1 MNRYEKRLTKTRV
14 TDKVRENQNRLS
26 IDHILKNASVYA
38 RQFNRT
44 RPNYA

>member
-1 MNRYEKRLTKTRV
+1 MSRYEKRITGTKD
-14 TDKVRENQNRLS
+14 TDKVRENMERLS